1 MPLYVRKKYMW
12 EFLNL
17 FIRVCINPC
26 LLRYCSKLIK
36 MPRSFVRLPAIVG
49 ISTFLTFNKAGE
61 LQLNRSFHVC
71 TLRYFLFF
79 IMFLNLVCENERGY
93 RLTAKNKR
101 FWSLQILLLSVV
113 SIRRKLLKTTH
124 TEESSVHS
132 NSESCN
138 IQLGS

>member
-1 MPLYVRKKYMW
+1 MPLYVRKKYVW

-36 MPRSFVRLPAIVG
+36 IPRSFVRLPALLG

-71 TLRYFLFF
+71 TLRYFIFF
-79 IMFLNLVCENERGY
+79 HNVPEFSLRKWKGY

-101 FWSLQILLLSVV
+101 FWSLLILLLSVV

-124 TEESSVHS
+124 TEESNVHS